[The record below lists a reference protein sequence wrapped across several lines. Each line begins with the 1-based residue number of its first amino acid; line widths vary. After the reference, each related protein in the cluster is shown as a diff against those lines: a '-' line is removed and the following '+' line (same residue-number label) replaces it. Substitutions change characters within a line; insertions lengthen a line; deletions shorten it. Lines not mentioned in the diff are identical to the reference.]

1 MYLLISDEASVF
13 RILEKTRLAFKDSQI
28 SQNSF
33 VRHDFQ
39 NIYIYAELFQL
50 WRILSTSSVLYF
62 VTFVKFSSHLIKGN
76 KRFTGYPVKIPIYIY
91 INSHWI
97 TFKKLNIASRSTFR
111 TFHTGWINL
120 HEKQRGK
127 TRCSLLAEQCQHAPN
142 VNNV

>member
-1 MYLLISDEASVF
+1 MYLLISDEASVL
-13 RILEKTRLAFKDSQI
+13 RIFEKTRLAFKDSQI

-39 NIYIYAELFQL
+39 NIYIYICTPNFQL
-50 WRILSTSSVLYF
+50 WPILSTSSVLHF
-62 VTFVKFSSHLIKGN
+62 VTFIKFSSRLIKGN
-76 KRFTGYPVKIPIYIY
+76 KRFTGYPEPIPIY

-127 TRCSLLAEQCQHAPN
+127 TRCSLLAEQCQHAAN